1 MAKDVKCVKYIGVAD
16 VRRISGDEWEA
27 TGVKMQGTTQWDAT
41 NGFTVLGERLRD
53 DAIKHIREREGTD
66 FVVVMDDDAE

>member
-1 MAKDVKCVKYIGVAD
+1 MAKGVKCVKYIGVAD
-16 VRRISGDEWEA
+16 VRRISDDDWEKA
-27 TGVKMQGTTQWDAT
+27 GVKMQGTVQWDAS

-53 DAIKHIREREGTD
+53 ATIEHIREKEGTD